1 MDHSEREVRKQILS
15 ARGFSRD
22 SLLDRENTREEQ
34 SKITFNLTYYPVF
47 HNAKNISAELQL
59 LLTPDDAHKAVFTKV
74 PIIGFKNDRSFKDHI
89 VRALLLKV
97 DEEGRSKPC
106 GGRDVL
112 VRYLND
118 TSHFKRRDAN

>member
-89 VRALLLKV
+89 FGLCCSKLMRKADPNHVG
-97 DEEGRSKPC
+97 EETF
-106 GGRDVL
+106 L
-112 VRYLND
+112 
-118 TSHFKRRDAN
+118 